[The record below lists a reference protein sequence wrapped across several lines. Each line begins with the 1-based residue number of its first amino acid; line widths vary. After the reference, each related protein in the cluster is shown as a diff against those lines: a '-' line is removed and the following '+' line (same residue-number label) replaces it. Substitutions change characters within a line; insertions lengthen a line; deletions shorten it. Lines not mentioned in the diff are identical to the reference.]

1 MFQPNT
7 YDNNKL
13 LYAAYFLVCGVVASY
28 MVEIYRRLRTLPGRR
43 ALAVGAL
50 VLCTLSAVLTIGRD
64 EVVNAEDGTV
74 TTAEL
79 PGLTRGAGI
88 WISPESYPELGAQSV
103 IANHGLTTDGS
114 EFADDYSV
122 FFHTDADKYECV
134 TVKTT
139 TGEGDDAVTTRKVVS

>member
-50 VLCTLSAVLTIGRD
+50 VLCMLSAVLTIGRESIAGYCLYGD
-64 EVVNAEDGTV
+64 SQVKAAEYIYENTEPEDTV
-74 TTAEL
+74 LTDMRHNNEIAALTGRNIVCGSHKLRVFSRARLHRARNGHAKYVLRTAGKL
-79 PGLTRGAGI
+79 CAL
-88 WISPESYPELGAQSV
+88 
-103 IANHGLTTDGS
+103 
-114 EFADDYSV
+114 
-122 FFHTDADKYECV
+122 
-134 TVKTT
+134 
-139 TGEGDDAVTTRKVVS
+139 